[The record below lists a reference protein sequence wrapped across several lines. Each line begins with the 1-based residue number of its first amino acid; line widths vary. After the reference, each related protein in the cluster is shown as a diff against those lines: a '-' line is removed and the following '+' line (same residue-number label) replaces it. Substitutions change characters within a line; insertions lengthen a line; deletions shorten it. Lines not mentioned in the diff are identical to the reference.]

1 MVGGFDVI
9 TGLGLVAVFD
19 GIDIVVFINNF
30 VGFSI
35 TSNGV
40 LLLLSLK

>member
-9 TGLGLVAVFD
+9 TGLGLVAVVD

-30 VGFSI
+30 VGFSV

-40 LLLLSLK
+40 LSLLSLK